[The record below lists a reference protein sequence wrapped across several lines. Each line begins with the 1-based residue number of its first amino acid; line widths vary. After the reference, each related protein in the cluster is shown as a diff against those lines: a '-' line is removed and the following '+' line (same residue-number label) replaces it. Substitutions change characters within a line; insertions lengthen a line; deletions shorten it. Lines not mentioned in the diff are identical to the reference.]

1 MKKILLGLLA
11 LLSSVFGAD
20 ISTYEYATYQDTPS
34 TKNALA
40 TNGFTI
46 VGEYDA
52 MQDPNYHV
60 IVYTCPTLK
69 KGASTKDRG
78 FAGVQKVLV
87 DTTNNTLV
95 LTNPEYFLSAYLQDD
110 FNADNAK
117 RINSKLTKTF
127 GELKGSE
134 DTLEDDDI
142 AGYHFM
148 MGMPYYEDMIEVA
161 QGDDLLAKL
170 QKNAGD
176 NVVFTLQV
184 GDATV
189 VGVAMPTENGEKSYI
204 SAIKGEK
211 HTAFLP
217 YMVLIQGD
225 EAKIMHPK
233 YALAIAYPK
242 LSMGDFMGISGTP
255 GDIEDY
261 FTSLFK

>member
-1 MKKILLGLLA
+1 MKKTLLGLLV
-11 LLSSVFGAD
+11 LLSSAFGAD
-20 ISTYEYATYQDTPS
+20 ISTYEYGAYQNTS
-34 TKNALA
+34 SVKNALS
-40 TNGFTI
+40 TNGFTV

-60 IVYTCPTLK
+60 VVYTCPTLQ
-69 KGASTKDRG
+69 KGASSEDRG
-78 FAGVQKVLV
+78 FAGVQKVLI
-87 DTTNNTLV
+87 DKTNNTLV

-127 GELKGSE
+127 GALQGSE

-176 NVVFTLQV
+176 NVVFTLQLPK
-184 GDATV
+184 ATL
-189 VGVAMPTENGEKSYI
+189 VGVAMPTENGEKSYVT
-204 SAIKGEK
+204 AIKGEK

-242 LSMGDFMGISGTP
+242 LSMGEFMGISGTP

>member
-1 MKKILLGLLA
+1 MKKILLGVLVLFST
-11 LLSSVFGAD
+11 LFAD
-20 ISTYEYATYQDTPS
+20 DVSTYEYAKFQDTAGV
-34 TKNALA
+34 KAALSKG
-40 TNGFTI
+40 GFEI

-52 MQDPNYHV
+52 MANPDYHV
-60 IVYTCPTLK
+60 VAYTCKTLK
-69 KGASTKDRG
+69 GAAAKENRE
-78 FAGVQKVLV
+78 FAAVAKVLISKA
-87 DTTNNTLV
+87 DKRLV

-142 AGYHFM
+142 SGYHFM

-176 NVVFTLQV
+176 NIVFTLQV

-189 VGVAMPTENGEKSYI
+189 VGVAMPTENGEKSYV